1 MTRCWATYAAALSL
15 LLSWTAPARAWVEW
29 HAQNEDVRVDMTAPD
44 ATKVDHTIRYRV
56 VMGPLKF
63 IDVVGIHK
71 SARLTTEATVIAED
85 GRTFTAH
92 AEPLPDRPGDG
103 GTHVIRIT
111 VDPENAAPSAKAHA
125 KLTGLKRG
133 TYSFTFHYEL
143 DTLALLSR
151 EGGFARVGFTGAEA
165 VEGYDNAKLTFIV
178 PSGGS
183 EPERAGISTELLTVK
198 RGPSSDEVEIVRP
211 HIAKGETPTWG
222 FRVDP
227 KTFPQL
233 KVRETPS
240 EIASSPVRH
249 ENRLPIVLF
258 SLFAL
263 GVSAL
268 FGFALRA
275 KERAA
280 WRAWTGGGSLALAMF
295 MQAMHVLY
303 KTPAWFGL
311 LPLALA
317 VAVAGASRRAAA
329 PVARPLALR
338 AEHAFRALGFLDAL
352 GVRGFA
358 LFTAIV
364 TAWMLIAPR
373 LAVLGPNAPV
383 LFAAN
388 LGVLIPLFFTGGVP
402 LPSRGL
408 AQVFARLRRR
418 THLKVAPIG
427 GSNGGE
433 VRLLIQP
440 RGAMPG
446 LVALEARDAH
456 GFEVCARVREGS
468 PSERILRAQRQGRTV
483 SPGHETD
490 ERVFSYVKASAQG
503 LEATIERLAATLSDR
518 RTPGNAN
525 AYHGADRRLLIS

>member
-1 MTRCWATYAAALSL
+1 MWDMTRPWATCAASL
-15 LLSWTAPARAWVEW
+15 LLLSLWTLPARAWVEW
-29 HAQNEDVRVDMTAPD
+29 HAQNEDVRIDMTAAD
-44 ATKVDHTIRYRV
+44 ATKVTHVLRYRV

-63 IDVVGIHK
+63 IDVAGIRK
-71 SARLTTEATVIAED
+71 DARLTAEATVLAED

-92 AEPLPDRPGDG
+92 AEPLPERPGDG
-103 GTHVIRIT
+103 GTRVIRIT
-111 VDPENAAPSAKAHA
+111 VDPDAIPSKAHS
-125 KLTGLKRG
+125 KLQGLKRG

-143 DTLALLSR
+143 DTLSLLSR
-151 EGGFARVGFTGAEA
+151 EGGFAHVGFTGAEA
-165 VEGYDNAKLTFIV
+165 AEGYDNAKLTFIV
-178 PSGGS
+178 PSGGT
-183 EPERAGISTELLTVK
+183 EPTPSGVSTELLNVK
-198 RGPSSDEVEIVRP
+198 RGAGSDEVEIIRP
-211 HIAKGETPTWG
+211 HVTKGETPVWG

-227 KTFPQL
+227 KTFPQFR
-233 KVRETPS
+233 VRETRVDTKTT
-240 EIASSPVRH
+240 AR

-263 GVSAL
+263 GMSAL
-268 FGFALRA
+268 FGLALRA
-275 KERAA
+275 KARAP
-280 WRAWTGGGSLALAMF
+280 WRAWTGAVALAIAML

-303 KTPAWFGL
+303 KTQAWFGI

-317 VAVAGASRRAAA
+317 VAFAATKRRAAE

-338 AEHAFRALGFLDAL
+338 AEHAFRAPGFLDAL

-358 LFTAIV
+358 SFTAIV
-364 TAWMLIAPR
+364 TAWLLVTPR
-373 LAVLGPNAPV
+373 LALLGPNAPV

-388 LGVLIPLFFTGGVP
+388 LSVLIPLFFTGGAQ
-402 LPSRGL
+402 LSSRGL
-408 AQVFARLRRR
+408 AQVFARLRGR

-427 GSNGGE
+427 SHKGGE

-468 PSERILRAQRQGRTV
+468 PSERILRAESQGRTV
-483 SPGHETD
+483 SPGRETD

-503 LEATIERLAATLSDR
+503 LEATIERLAASLSDR
-518 RTPGNAN
+518 RTPSNAV
-525 AYHGADRRLLIS
+525 AYRGAERRLAA